1 MLRAIA
7 ISCVWPGELIVSE
20 LPLIK
25 VQLTAEGDILGQFDT
40 HRQEF
45 VSPTLILALNQLADI
60 DLFKF
65 YSLADSC
72 SINIA
77 EERGIKSQNFKGK
90 YYHCYKDWFSFIN
103 LHNSIISFG
112 P

>member
-1 MLRAIA
+1 M
-7 ISCVWPGELIVSE
+7 SE

-90 YYHCYKDWFSFIN
+90 YHDSSYSNHFN
-103 LHNSIISFG
+103 LGMFCHKADKFEERKAK
-112 P
+112 

>member
-1 MLRAIA
+1 M
-7 ISCVWPGELIVSE
+7 SE

-77 EERGIKSQNFKGK
+77 KERGIKSQNFKGK
-90 YYHCYKDWFSFIN
+90 YHDPTQNKTENAIFTPTLLA
-103 LHNSIISFG
+103 LHIRLKY
-112 P
+112 